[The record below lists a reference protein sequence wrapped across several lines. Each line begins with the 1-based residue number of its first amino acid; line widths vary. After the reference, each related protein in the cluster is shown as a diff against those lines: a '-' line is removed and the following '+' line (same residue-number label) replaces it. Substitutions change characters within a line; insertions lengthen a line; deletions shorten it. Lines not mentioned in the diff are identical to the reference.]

1 MKNPFLKCR
10 YARGLGDI
18 IGCILHSKFLS
29 WLPLLLTG
37 QKEQCQACS
46 QRAQALN
53 VIFPIPL
60 WRLFFKDYTEL
71 NLSLKKDFEDLG
83 YEVTYD
89 SEKNALSANLQKELR
104 DENKSYLNNN
114 ETPEEHKKIDFSK
127 TVQNKEGKT
136 YNLINTN
143 NMEFENFLIKTEIYK
158 IT

>member
-83 YEVTYD
+83 YDVTYD
-89 SEKNALSANLQKELR
+89 PEKNALSAQLQKENR
-104 DENKSYLNNN
+104 EENKEYLNDN
-114 ETPEEHKKIDFSK
+114 EIPEEHKKIDFSK
-127 TVQNKEGKT
+127 SIKNDNGKEYK
-136 YNLINTN
+136 LITSS
-143 NMEFENFLIKTEIYK
+143 NMEFENYFIKTEIYK
-158 IT
+158 LS

>member
-37 QKEQCQACS
+37 KEGQCQACS
-46 QRAQALN
+46 QRAQAFN

-71 NLSLKKDFEDLG
+71 NLSLKKDFENLG

-89 SEKNALSANLQKELR
+89 PEKNALSANFKKEIR
-104 DENKSYLNNN
+104 DENKIYLNNN

-127 TVQNKEGKT
+127 TIKNKENKE
-136 YNLINTN
+136 YSLINTN
-143 NMEFENFLIKTEIYK
+143 NMEFENYLIKTEIYK